1 MVTLNINGKA
11 HSIPA
16 RFTVQQWQ
24 QMQKWQFDA
33 PEFWPRIIAVAT
45 GADPK
50 LLEQADPKSIELV
63 MAFIIAHMNQR
74 REYKIMDLQTITFG
88 QFVDLDCWLQMGI
101 DKHIVECVDMLS
113 GGTEWADEALWV
125 LDKYSEFRQHILRQ
139 YSELFGL
146 NDDAA
151 EEEGQEQIKQD
162 PLKVAR
168 AWYAVLVQLADEDVL
183 KMDLITD
190 EPLKKILNFMAY
202 KKEQQIEAH
211 LQSLK
216 ERSKH
221 KQLI

>member
-1 MVTLNINGKA
+1 MVTLNVNDSKYV
-11 HSIPA
+11 IPE
-16 RFTVQQWQ
+16 RFTVSQWQ
-24 QMQKWQFDA
+24 QMQKWGFDV

-50 LLEQADPKSIELV
+50 LLEQADSKSIELV
-63 MAFIIAHMNQR
+63 MAFIIANLNR
-74 REYKIMDLQTITFG
+74 RKEFKVMDFSQITFG

-101 DKHIVECVDMLS
+101 DKHIVECLDLLS

-125 LDKYSEFRQHILRQ
+125 LDKYTEFRQHILRQ
-139 YSELFGL
+139 YAELFGL

-151 EEEGQEQIKQD
+151 ETEGQEQIKQD

-202 KKEQQIEAH
+202 KKEQQIAAH
-211 LQSLK
+211 LEQLK
-216 ERSKH
+216 QRSKH
-221 KQLI
+221 IQR